1 MAGTN
6 PVSALL
12 IVIITILRKFR
23 ASHHWSNKECGTVLT
38 ARVNAVPPV
47 GVYMIAGCGAD
58 LLVNICLTLLG

>member
-1 MAGTN
+1 MAGAN

-23 ASHHWSNKECGTVLT
+23 ASHLGFNEECNMVLT
-38 ARVNAVPPV
+38 ARAHLVPPV